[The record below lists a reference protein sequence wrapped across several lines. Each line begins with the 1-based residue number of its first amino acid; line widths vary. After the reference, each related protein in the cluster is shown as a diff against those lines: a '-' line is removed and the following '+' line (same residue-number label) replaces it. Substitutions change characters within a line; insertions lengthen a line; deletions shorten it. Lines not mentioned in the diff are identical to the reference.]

1 MRVALFLALLL
12 PACAAAKTPVLKS
25 FPLEYG
31 GYKRAYHV
39 YVPANLDRAKKHPL
53 LLILHGGGGT
63 GSRMSALTANGF
75 EKLARR
81 YGGVLVYPDGLEKN
95 WNDHRG
101 DKSRKAQ
108 RENVDDVAF
117 LTEVVDR
124 VLKDFP
130 ADPARVYV
138 TGISNG
144 AMMSN
149 TLACLASGRFA
160 AAAPVAG
167 AVPEN
172 LVPLCTPSRPVPVL
186 IISGTEDSLVHWG
199 GGEVTGPFGKRKFGR
214 TISVEASRD
223 LWLEKNSCDQVGV
236 RTIEFDNLKSDGT
249 AVTWETYGSCAGGA
263 EVQFI
268 KVTGGGHTWPGGA
281 QYLPKA
287 VVGRTSKE
295 FSATQ
300 EIWSFFMR
308 HSLPVGN

>member
-1 MRVALFLALLL
+1 MRAALLLALLL
-12 PACAAAKTPVLKS
+12 PACAAAKTPALKS
-25 FPLEYG
+25 FTLEHG
-31 GYKRAYHV
+31 GHKRAYHV
-39 YVPANLDRAKKHPL
+39 YVPENLDKAKKHPL
-53 LLILHGGGGT
+53 LFFLHGGGGT
-63 GSRMSALTANGF
+63 GSRLSALTAHGF
-75 EKLARR
+75 EKLAKKH
-81 YGGVLVYPDGLEKN
+81 GAVLVYPDGLEKN
-95 WNDHRG
+95 WNDYRA
-101 DKSRKAQ
+101 DQNRKAQ

-117 LTEVVDR
+117 LTEVADR

-149 TLACLASGRFA
+149 TLACLAAGRFA

-172 LVPLCTPSRPVPVL
+172 LAPRCSPARPVPLL
-186 IISGTEDSLVHWG
+186 IISGTEDALVHWN

-214 TISVEASRD
+214 TLSVEASRD
-223 LWLEKNSCDQVGV
+223 FWLEKNSCDRAAVK
-236 RTIEFDNLKSDGT
+236 TLNFDNIKSDGT
-249 AVTWETYGSCAGGA
+249 AVKWETYGACAGGA

-268 KVTGGGHTWPGGA
+268 GVEGGGHTWPGGA

-287 VVGRTSKE
+287 VVGRTSRE

-308 HSLPVGN
+308 HSLPAGN

>member
-1 MRVALFLALLL
+1 MRTALALAVLL
-12 PACAAAKTPVLKS
+12 PACAAAKTPALKS
-25 FPLEYG
+25 FTLEHG

-39 YVPANLDRAKKHPL
+39 YVPANLAKDKKHPL

-75 EKLARR
+75 EKLARKH
-81 YGGVLVYPDGLEKN
+81 GAVLAYPDALEKN
-95 WNDHRG
+95 WNDYRA
-101 DKSRKAQ
+101 DQSRKAQ

-117 LTEVVDR
+117 LTEVTDR

-149 TLACLASGRFA
+149 TLACLAAGRFA

-172 LVPLCTPSRPVPVL
+172 LAPRCSPVRPVPLL
-186 IISGTEDSLVHWG
+186 IINGTDDSLVHWG

-214 TISVEASRD
+214 TLSAESSRD
-223 LWLEKNSCDQVGV
+223 LWLEKNSCDRAAV
-236 RTIEFDNLKSDGT
+236 RVIEFDNLKADGT
-249 AVTWETYGSCAGGA
+249 AVKWETYGACAGGA

-268 KVTGGGHTWPGGA
+268 KVSGGGHTWPGGA

-287 VVGRTSKE
+287 VVGKTSNE

-300 EIWSFFMR
+300 EIWTFFMR
-308 HSLPVGN
+308 HSLKENN

>member
-1 MRVALFLALLL
+1 MKAALLLALLL
-12 PACAAAKTPVLKS
+12 PACAAAKPPALKS
-25 FPLEYG
+25 FTLELG

-39 YVPANLDRAKKHPL
+39 YVPANLDKTKKHPL
-53 LLILHGGGGT
+53 LIILHGGGGT

-75 EKLARR
+75 EKLARK
-81 YGGVLVYPDGLEKN
+81 YGAVLAYPDGLEKN

-101 DKSRKAQ
+101 DANRKAQ

-117 LTEVVDR
+117 LTEVADR

-130 ADPARVYV
+130 ADRSRVYV

-149 TLACLASGRFA
+149 TLACLAAGRFA

-172 LVPLCTPSRPVPVL
+172 LAPLCRPARPVPLL

-214 TISVEASRD
+214 TLSVEAGRD
-223 LWLEKNSCDQVGV
+223 LWLEKNSCDRAAVK
-236 RTIEFDNLKSDGT
+236 IIKFDNLKDDGT
-249 AVTWETYGSCAGGA
+249 AVTWETYGACAGGS

-268 KVTGGGHTWPGGA
+268 RVDGGGHTWPGGV

-287 VVGRTSKE
+287 LVGRTSRE

-308 HSLPVGN
+308 HTLPPGN